1 LDKGLITRIY
11 REPKTLNSPQINEP
25 IKKWETE
32 VNRTF
37 SKEEVQMAKR
47 KEKHM
52 KTAYHPW
59 S

>member
-1 LDKGLITRIY
+1 MQELK
-11 REPKTLNSPQINEP
+11 EVNFPQIHDP
-25 IKKWETE
+25 IKKWATE